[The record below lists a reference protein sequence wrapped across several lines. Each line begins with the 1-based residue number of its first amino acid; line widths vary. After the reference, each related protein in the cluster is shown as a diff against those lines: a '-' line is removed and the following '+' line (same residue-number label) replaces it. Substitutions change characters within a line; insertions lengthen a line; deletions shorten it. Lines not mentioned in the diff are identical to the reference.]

1 MERRPDNVLA
11 FPQAGEAI
19 ELRHLR
25 AFVAVAEEL
34 NFSRAADRLHMSQSA
49 LSRQISSLEKLI
61 GCGLLRRTTHRVE
74 LTLAGEALL
83 ERTHRL
89 LEDVNEAITRTQSVG
104 GELAFRLSQYWAP
117 VFATHEDGISLAER
131 RAAIEGLCAQFPPPA
146 GIAIEPVNAG
156 GVPSFLIGPDPSRAA
171 TVMYL
176 HGGAHTFGSAYG
188 HRGVIGALAA
198 ASGHTILGPEFR
210 LAPEHP
216 FPADLEDAERAYDW
230 MIDSGVDPG
239 RIVITG
245 DSSGAGLG
253 MALLLKLRDEGRPL
267 PGGAVWFC
275 PWVDITGSTLRIAAA
290 HDPLAEKLAHM
301 VLPLTAGYLAGRP
314 IDEPLLNPLKH
325 DLTGLP
331 PTLIQGATADPV
343 REDAHQLA
351 ERARAHGV
359 QTRLEL
365 YPVETHSFQ
374 LFWSFLPEAR
384 EGIEQAG
391 RFIDS
396 IAGGD
401 LSAGWGSSILRRT

>member
-11 FPQAGEAI
+11 FPQARDAI

-34 NFSRAADRLHMSQSA
+34 NFSRAADGLHMSQSA

-61 GCGLLRRTTHRVE
+61 GCALLRRSTHRVE

-83 ERTHRL
+83 ERTRRL
-89 LEDVNEAITRTQSVG
+89 LEDVNEAVTRTQSVG
-104 GELAFRLSQYWAP
+104 GELAYRLTQYWAP
-117 VFATHEDGISLAER
+117 IFASAEDGISLSER
-131 RAAIEGLCAQFPPPA
+131 RAAIEALCAQFPPPPGTA
-146 GIAIEPVNAG
+146 VEPVNAG
-156 GVPSFLIGPDPSRAA
+156 GLPSFRIGRDPSRP
-171 TVMYL
+171 TRVMYL

-198 ASGHTILGPEFR
+198 AADQTVLGPEYR

-216 FPADLEDAERAYDW
+216 FPAGLEDAERAYDW
-230 MIDSGVDPG
+230 MIGDGVDPS
-239 RIVITG
+239 RIVIAG

-253 MALLLKLRDEGRPL
+253 MALLLKLREQGKPL
-267 PGGAVWFC
+267 PGGALWFC
-275 PWVDITGSTLRIAAA
+275 PWVDITGSSLRIAAK
-290 HDPLAEKLAHM
+290 HDPLLIGLARM
-301 VLPLTAGYLAGRP
+301 VLPLTPGYLGDHS
-314 IDEPLLNPLKH
+314 IDEPLLNPLKQ

-331 PTLIQGATADPV
+331 PMLIQGATADPV

-359 QTRLEL
+359 KTRLEL

-384 EGIEQAG
+384 EAVEQAG
-391 RFIDS
+391 RFIDA
-396 IAGGD
+396 IVTGRDAAAGVG
-401 LSAGWGSSILRRT
+401 

>member
-11 FPQAGEAI
+11 FPHAGDAI

-61 GCGLLRRTTHRVE
+61 GCGLLRRSTHRVE

-89 LEDVNEAITRTQSVG
+89 LEDVSEAITRTQSVG
-104 GELAFRLSQYWAP
+104 GELAYRLNQYWAP
-117 VFATHEDGISLAER
+117 VFASAEDGISLAER
-131 RAAIEGLCAQFPPPA
+131 RAAIEGLCAQFPPPPE
-146 GIAIEPVNAG
+146 IAVEPVNAG
-156 GVPSFLIGPDPSRAA
+156 GVPAFRIGPELSRAT

-188 HRGVIGALAA
+188 HRGVIGALAV
-198 ASGHTILGPEFR
+198 ASGHTILGPEYR

-216 FPADLEDAERAYDW
+216 FPADVEDAERAYLW
-230 MIDSGVDPG
+230 LLESGVDPS
-239 RIVITG
+239 RTVIAG
-245 DSSGAGLG
+245 DSAGGGLG
-253 MALLLKLRDEGRPL
+253 MALLLRLREQGKPL

-275 PWVDITGSTLRIAAA
+275 PWVDITGETLQDAAE
-290 HDPLAEKLAHM
+290 HDPAAEALARM
-301 VLPLTAGYLAGRP
+301 VLPLTAEYLAGHP
-314 IDEPLLNPLKH
+314 VDEPLLNPLTQ
-325 DLTGLP
+325 DLSGLP
-331 PTLIQGATADPV
+331 PMLIQAATGDPV

-359 QTRLEL
+359 PTRLEL

-384 EGIEQAG
+384 EALEQAG
-391 RFIDS
+391 RFIDATV
-396 IAGGD
+396 AGRD
-401 LSAGWGSSILRRT
+401 AAAG

>member
-1 MERRPDNVLA
+1 
-11 FPQAGEAI
+11 
-19 ELRHLR
+19 
-25 AFVAVAEEL
+25 
-34 NFSRAADRLHMSQSA
+34 MSQSA

-104 GELAFRLSQYWAP
+104 GELAFRLAQYWAP
-117 VFATHEDGISLAER
+117 VFATAEDGISLAER
-131 RAAIEGLCAQFPPPA
+131 RAAIEGLCAQFPPPP
-146 GIAIEPVNAG
+146 GIAVEPVNAG
-156 GVPSFLIGPDPSRAA
+156 GVPSFRIGPDPSRPA

-198 ASGHTILGPEFR
+198 AAGHTVLGPEYR

-230 MIDSGVDPG
+230 MLEQRRGPRPDRDRGRLVRRRPRDGAAAEAARAKAGRCPAAPSGSA
-239 RIVITG
+239 R
-245 DSSGAGLG
+245 
-253 MALLLKLRDEGRPL
+253 
-267 PGGAVWFC
+267 
-275 PWVDITGSTLRIAAA
+275 GSTSPAARCGS
-290 HDPLAEKLAHM
+290 PPSTIRLAEKLARM
-301 VLPLTAGYLAGRP
+301 VLPLTAGYLAGHP
-314 IDEPLLNPLKH
+314 IDEPLLNPLKQ

-331 PTLIQGATADPV
+331 PMLIQGATADPV

-359 QTRLEL
+359 ETRLEL

-384 EGIEQAG
+384 EAVEQAG
-391 RFIDS
+391 RFIDP
-396 IAGGD
+396 IAAGRGY
-401 LSAGWGSSILRRT
+401 SAAGVG

>member
-11 FPQAGEAI
+11 FPQARDAI

-25 AFVAVAEEL
+25 AFVAVAEDL

-61 GCGLLRRTTHRVE
+61 GCALLRRSTHRVE

-83 ERTHRL
+83 ERTRRL
-89 LEDVNEAITRTQSVG
+89 LADVNEAVTRTQSVG
-104 GELAFRLSQYWAP
+104 GELAYRLTQYWAP
-117 VFATHEDGISLAER
+117 IFASAEDGISLSER
-131 RAAIEGLCAQFPPPA
+131 RAAIEALCAQFPPPPGTA
-146 GIAIEPVNAG
+146 VEPVNAG
-156 GVPSFLIGPDPSRAA
+156 GLPSFRIGRDPSRP
-171 TVMYL
+171 TRVMYL

-198 ASGHTILGPEFR
+198 AADQTVLGPEYR

-216 FPADLEDAERAYDW
+216 FPAGLEDAERAYDW
-230 MIDSGVDPG
+230 MISDGVDPS
-239 RIVITG
+239 RIVIAG

-253 MALLLKLRDEGRPL
+253 MALLLKLREQGKPL
-267 PGGAVWFC
+267 PGGALWFC
-275 PWVDITGSTLRIAAA
+275 PWVDITGSTLRIAAK
-290 HDPLAEKLAHM
+290 HDPLAEGLARM
-301 VLPLTAGYLAGRP
+301 VLPLTPGYLGDHS
-314 IDEPLLNPLKH
+314 IDEPLLNPLKQ

-331 PTLIQGATADPV
+331 PMLIQGATADPV

-359 QTRLEL
+359 KTRLEL

-384 EGIEQAG
+384 EAVEQAG
-391 RFIDS
+391 RFIDA
-396 IAGGD
+396 IVTGRDAAAGVG
-401 LSAGWGSSILRRT
+401 